1 MSGCALRRWGSGT
14 PCMKETDTQAKKEM
28 AAALAAMQAERDK
41 QDAMWKQE
49 EEVPNNKTDKGGQR
63 VICNQSDI
71 SQNSKK

>member
-28 AAALAAMQAERDK
+28 AAALAAMRAERDK

-63 VICNQSDI
+63 VIYNQSDI

>member
-1 MSGCALRRWGSGT
+1 
-14 PCMKETDTQAKKEM
+14 MKETDTQAKKEM